1 MMSGLRYTFVTLV
14 LIGLTLVLSSWDDEE
29 RRVSIEPLRPGR
41 AYAEPSQ

>member
-29 RRVSIEPLRPGR
+29 RRTII
-41 AYAEPSQ
+41 